1 MSRQTHLDQE
11 RLVALRLQ
19 RGLAVRQL
27 ARDCGIEIAVLNRLE
42 TGDNPSLST
51 ISVAAL
57 TRLADRLNVPID
69 ALFTTTTTAVESY
82 PADTDPEQPDTAADV
97 RRLGA
102 LLNALGQDTAVVAI
116 ADALGWTS
124 RRVHHAAAALD
135 ELLTPTGT
143 TIFKNNGL
151 ISIRPA
157 DDTHSDA
164 ELAVKRHPRA
174 KPSQRLV
181 TPARARIL
189 RRAQTTAVS
198 QHSLS
203 GNDRVNIATL
213 LKAGLLEES
222 DQRRL
227 VPTQDVLDS
236 LDPPHQVAHQEA
248 GHHV

>member
-1 MSRQTHLDQE
+1 MTRHNHLDQQ
-11 RLVALRLQ
+11 RLIALRMQ
-19 RGLAVRQL
+19 RCLAVRQL

-42 TGDNPSLST
+42 TADNPLLST

-57 TRLADRLNVPID
+57 TRLADRLNVPVGT
-69 ALFTTTTTAVESY
+69 LFSTTTTNVE
-82 PADTDPEQPDTAADV
+82 ADEPNAHNATDDASDA

-102 LLNALGQDTAVVAI
+102 LLNALDQDTAVIAI

-124 RRVHHAAAALD
+124 RRVHHAAATLD
-135 ELLTPTGT
+135 GLLEPTGT
-143 TIFKNNGL
+143 TVFKNNGL

-174 KPSQRLV
+174 KPSQRLL

-189 RRAQTTAVS
+189 LRAQTEPVS
-198 QHSLS
+198 QHSLAA
-203 GNDRVNIATL
+203 NQRVNIATL
-213 LKAGLLEES
+213 LKAGLLEET

-236 LDPPHQVAHQEA
+236 LDPPR
-248 GHHV
+248 

>member
-1 MSRQTHLDQE
+1 MTRHTHLDQQ
-11 RLVALRLQ
+11 RLVTLRMQ

-51 ISVAAL
+51 LSAAAL
-57 TRLADRLNVPID
+57 TRLADRLHVPIGT
-69 ALFTTTTTAVESY
+69 LFTTTTETTADD
-82 PADTDPEQPDTAADV
+82 PADANEPERVDV
-97 RRLGA
+97 ASDARQLGA
-102 LLNALGQDTAVVAI
+102 LLNALGQDTAVIAI

-143 TIFKNNGL
+143 TVFKNNGL

-189 RRAQTTAVS
+189 LRAQTAAVS

-213 LKAGLLEES
+213 LKAGLLEET

-236 LDPPHQVAHQEA
+236 LSPPR
-248 GHHV
+248 